1 MKTPEQIAANAR
13 ERARRQN
20 EKAKENWD
28 IISCRLPKGTKERI
42 ADLGLTANGV
52 INTAVLAYLD
62 ALESQ
67 AENLP
72 QEPEKTAENGNTE
85 RTEVAEKVALMQ
97 ANERSKRHER
107 NTGADHSKES
117 RPDPLKRPAVLPVLP
132 GSTGKRGIRTAA
144 RI

>member
-62 ALESQ
+62 TLESQ

-72 QEPEKTAENGNTE
+72 QEPENTEEKANTE
-85 RTEVAEKVALMQ
+85 RTGAEESTA
-97 ANERSKRHER
+97 ESI
-107 NTGADHSKES
+107 GA
-117 RPDPLKRPAVLPVLP
+117 
-132 GSTGKRGIRTAA
+132 TASC
-144 RI
+144 RR

>member
-28 IISCRLPKGTKERI
+28 IISCRLPKGTKDRI

-62 ALESQ
+62 TLESQ

-72 QEPEKTAENGNTE
+72 QEPGKTAEKENTE
-85 RTEVAEKVALMQ
+85 VEEKVALMQ
-97 ANERSKRHER
+97 ANERLHQLQEQRRAER
-107 NTGADHSKES
+107 KASEQPQVVDAEEF
-117 RPDPLKRPAVLPVLP
+117 LKNIN
-132 GSTGKRGIRTAA
+132 K
-144 RI
+144 

>member
-28 IISCRLPKGTKERI
+28 IISCRLPKGTKDRI

-62 ALESQ
+62 ALERKT
-67 AENLP
+67 ENLP
-72 QEPEKTAENGNTE
+72 QEPENTAEKANTE
-85 RTEVAEKVALMQ
+85 RAEVE
-97 ANERSKRHER
+97 
-107 NTGADHSKES
+107 
-117 RPDPLKRPAVLPVLP
+117 
-132 GSTGKRGIRTAA
+132 
-144 RI
+144 